1 METYVYLEYTNN
13 VSSHAKYIQ
22 TSEYKLLLVRMGDI
36 IETISS
42 QNWMYI
48 FIVTYAEKNEIK
60 IWKDNNLEYSCG
72 LLKKVYGLDVY
83 LTDFEYN
90 PRTVWKYRT
99 RDIFKRI
106 YLFREYGQMIFA
118 EFTDNDK

>member
-1 METYVYLEYTNN
+1 MVTYVYLEYTNN

-22 TSEYKLLLVRMGDI
+22 TSEYKLLSARMGDI

-48 FIVTYAEKNEIK
+48 FIVTYAERNEIK

-72 LLKKVYGLDVY
+72 L
-83 LTDFEYN
+83 
-90 PRTVWKYRT
+90 
-99 RDIFKRI
+99 
-106 YLFREYGQMIFA
+106 
-118 EFTDNDK
+118 

>member
-1 METYVYLEYTNN
+1 MATYIYLEYTNN
-13 VSSHAKYIQ
+13 DSSHAKYVQ

-60 IWKDNNLEYSCG
+60 I
-72 LLKKVYGLDVY
+72 
-83 LTDFEYN
+83 
-90 PRTVWKYRT
+90 
-99 RDIFKRI
+99 
-106 YLFREYGQMIFA
+106 
-118 EFTDNDK
+118 